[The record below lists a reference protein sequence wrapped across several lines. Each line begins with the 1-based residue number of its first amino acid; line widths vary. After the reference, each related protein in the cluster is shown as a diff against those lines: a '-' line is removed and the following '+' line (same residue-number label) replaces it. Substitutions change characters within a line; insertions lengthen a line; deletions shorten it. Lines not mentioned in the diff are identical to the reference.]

1 MIDLVGAWSL
11 YSSINYR
18 DGVGTP
24 SFGDPPSGQ
33 LQYSREGRMS
43 GFLMNPDWPRQPT
56 AKADPFDEFF
66 AYAGRWERDGDQVTH
81 QVDFC
86 SVATKVG
93 TQFVRTVNVISD
105 TRIELVTAPETSKSG
120 RVYITRLIWDRVVP
134 DSPRPA

>member
-11 YSSINYR
+11 HSSINYR

-43 GFLMNPDWPRQPT
+43 GFLMNPEWPGRPT
-56 AKADPFDEFF
+56 AEADPFDEFF
-66 AYAGRWERDGDQVTH
+66 AYAGRWRRAGDQVTH
-81 QVDFC
+81 WVDFC

-120 RVYITRLIWDRVVP
+120 RVYVTRLIWDRVVP
-134 DSPRPA
+134 DGPLTI

>member
-11 YSSINYR
+11 HSSINYR

-43 GFLMNPDWPRQPT
+43 GFLMNPEWPGRPT
-56 AKADPFDEFF
+56 AEADPFDEFF
-66 AYAGRWERDGDQVTH
+66 AYAGRWRRAGDQVTPW
-81 QVDFC
+81 VDFC

-120 RVYITRLIWDRVVP
+120 RVYVTRLIWDRVVP
-134 DSPRPA
+134 DGPLTI